1 MLIVNTKKMNNQNY
15 QLSQTFPLKFSL
27 SVVPTLD
34 RHPNATDTKVP
45 AEIIPAQNDKRL
57 VLDK

>member
-1 MLIVNTKKMNNQNY
+1 MNNQNY